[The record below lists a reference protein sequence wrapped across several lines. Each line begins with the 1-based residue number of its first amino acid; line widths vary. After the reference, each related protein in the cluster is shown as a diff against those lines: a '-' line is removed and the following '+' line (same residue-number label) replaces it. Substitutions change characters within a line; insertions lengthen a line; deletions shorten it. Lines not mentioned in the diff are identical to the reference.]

1 MRLIFLCLL
10 ACLALPLAGLAQGI
24 PVFVVTGPA
33 RAITFAV
40 SAAVPIAETF
50 DKWDATLTFAST
62 DATTGALRVTIQAA
76 SVTTGSGIKDGTLKS
91 EDFFDVK
98 RNPLITFASR
108 KMVQTGLET
117 FEAQG
122 DFTIRG
128 VTKPETLLLTVSREG
143 QDSGQIKGTMT
154 FGRRDYGMNRDF
166 WFLRIDNRV
175 EVTVTFE
182 VKRVGGPPLVLRP

>member
-1 MRLIFLCLL
+1 MGLIFLCLL
-10 ACLALPLAGLAQGI
+10 ACLALPSAGLAQDI

-50 DKWDATLTFAST
+50 DKWDATLAFAST

-108 KMVQTGLET
+108 KMVQPGS
-117 FEAQG
+117 
-122 DFTIRG
+122 RRSRPR
-128 VTKPETLLLTVSREG
+128 VTSRSVASPNPRRCCSRSPEKARTPVRSRA
-143 QDSGQIKGTMT
+143 
-154 FGRRDYGMNRDF
+154 R
-166 WFLRIDNRV
+166 
-175 EVTVTFE
+175 
-182 VKRVGGPPLVLRP
+182 